1 MKRISIAR
9 DHEVLSLI
17 TGVTFATVPAWYGA
31 TRRDLKLDII
41 VPKDRTNHPKLPC
54 IVWICGGAFLV
65 NDRSVWIPEMMDYAR
80 AGYAVASV
88 EYRTSNDAGF
98 PEQLTDIKAAIRFLR
113 AHAEEFCL
121 DTERFAV
128 MGESAGGTLASL
140 TGVTGGQKEYDTGD
154 WPEYSSGVQAVVDYY
169 GVTDFTLRMG
179 RGAAEDA
186 SAGVGLPEAGA
197 ANSGADEQDEEGI
210 VPDFATAA
218 FLGSGRRGRENL
230 VRASAVK
237 QVTKDAPPFLILHG
251 ENDDLVELENS
262 RRMYDALREAG
273 VRAEFYLVEGAGHG
287 DPLFY
292 QKDMEKV
299 VLEFLKEVL
308 L

>member
-17 TGVTFATVPAWYGA
+17 TGVTYATVPAWYGA

-54 IVWICGGAFLV
+54 IVWICGGAFMV

-80 AGYAVASV
+80 AGYIVASV

-98 PEQLTDIKAAIRFLR
+98 PEQLMDIKAAIRFLR

-140 TGVTGGQKEYDTGD
+140 TGVTGGQKEYDAGD
-154 WPEYSSGVQAVVDYY
+154 WLEYSSGVQAVVDYY
-169 GVTDFTLRMG
+169 GVTDFTLRME
-179 RGAAEDA
+179 RDADAAAAA
-186 SAGVGLPEAGA
+186 SSA
-197 ANSGADEQDEEGI
+197 ADSGAEGQDEEGI
-210 VPDFATAA
+210 VPDYAMAA

-237 QVTKDAPPFLILHG
+237 QVTKDTPPFLILHG
-251 ENDDLVELENS
+251 ENDDLVDPENS
-262 RRMYDALREAG
+262 RRMYEALREVG
-273 VRAEFYLVEGAGHG
+273 VRAEFYLAEGAGHG

-308 L
+308 V